1 MGISYWSL
9 TGGGRLQEREWRIQG
24 APGLLLFL
32 DQTEA
37 RGAEKTSFGHRP
49 PPPHPLSQGV
59 DDRPAPGSLSE
70 GLDQPLNR
78 MIRGVLREVRTHL
91 FYEK

>member
-37 RGAEKTSFGHRP
+37 RGAEKTSFGDRP
-49 PPPHPLSQGV
+49 PPTPYLRAWMTG
-59 DDRPAPGSLSE
+59 RPPVPYLKVWIS
-70 GLDQPLNR
+70 
-78 MIRGVLREVRTHL
+78 H
-91 FYEK
+91 

>member
-37 RGAEKTSFGHRP
+37 RGAEKTSFGDRP
-49 PPPHPLSQGV
+49 PPLTPYLRAWMTGRSQV
-59 DDRPAPGSLSE
+59 PYLKVWIS
-70 GLDQPLNR
+70 
-78 MIRGVLREVRTHL
+78 H
-91 FYEK
+91 

>member
-24 APGLLLFL
+24 GPGLLLFL

-37 RGAEKTSFGHRP
+37 REAERTSFGDRP
-49 PPPHPLSQGV
+49 PPRLISG
-59 DDRPAPGSLSE
+59 PG
-70 GLDQPLNR
+70 
-78 MIRGVLREVRTHL
+78 
-91 FYEK
+91 

>member
-37 RGAEKTSFGHRP
+37 RGAEKTSFGDRP
-49 PPPHPLSQGV
+49 PPPLTPY
-59 DDRPAPGSLSE
+59 
-70 GLDQPLNR
+70 
-78 MIRGVLREVRTHL
+78 LRAWMTGRSPVPYLKVWISH
-91 FYEK
+91 